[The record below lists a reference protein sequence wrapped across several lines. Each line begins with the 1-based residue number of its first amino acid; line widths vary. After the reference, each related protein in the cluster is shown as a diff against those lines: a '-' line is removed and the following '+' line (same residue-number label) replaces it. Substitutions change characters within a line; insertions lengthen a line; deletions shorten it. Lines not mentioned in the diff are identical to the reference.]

1 MLLACENKNA
11 SQGDSKKAEQSK
23 QATEAPK
30 DAKVATAENG
40 KHTESNDVTVDV
52 QKYHN
57 TEKIVSENDYAISSD
72 LQDMSEEAQ
81 EIVEQKYALFSM
93 LLLMGMLGQKLNW
106 TFKTVCLGP

>member
-57 TEKIVSENDYAISSD
+57 TEKIDFRKRLCDILRSAGHERRSPRNR
-72 LQDMSEEAQ
+72 
-81 EIVEQKYALFSM
+81 
-93 LLLMGMLGQKLNW
+93 
-106 TFKTVCLGP
+106 